1 MGKYIKEFFLLNL
14 KDYSNID
21 INFPIGIFL
30 VILTVA
36 LILVAFI
43 INHYKSNTAYLLKQL
58 FRHEAF
64 NEGTAKS
71 LASLRVKNC
80 FAIRHALSGEG
91 QLKALVLRVGEQK
104 LSYEEYVKLTK
115 TRGYK
120 EEKIDF
126 NTALFYLDEE
136 NLPRAKRIFES
147 DNSSI
152 IRPILMSVMLLALLI
167 CATLVVPEILTY
179 INDSL
184 K

>member
-1 MGKYIKEFFLLNL
+1 M
-14 KDYSNID
+14 
-21 INFPIGIFL
+21 
-30 VILTVA
+30 
-36 LILVAFI
+36 
-43 INHYKSNTAYLLKQL
+43 
-58 FRHEAF
+58 
-64 NEGTAKS
+64 
-71 LASLRVKNC
+71 
-80 FAIRHALSGEG
+80 
-91 QLKALVLRVGEQK
+91 RVGEQK